1 VERSCRERNGSVLA
15 AAGGQRGAAA
25 LGSEPA
31 SAGAELA
38 GAEVLV
44 LGPGPSLLV
53 SVLGG
58 GGAGAEFSMDFW
70 SPDEVVTVVGS
81 TGAAADVSGAGS
93 VVAGGGVGVGDA
105 GSAGVSVVGSIE
117 ATDGGSAT
125 ALGVPGSANV
135 PGPAA
140 AIGDGEPSEELEL
153 ESVDA
158 CG

>member
-1 VERSCRERNGSVLA
+1 MERSCRERNGSVLA
-15 AAGGQRGAAA
+15 AAGGQCGAAAGSTA
-25 LGSEPA
+25 LGSELGG
-31 SAGAELA
+31 AGVS
-38 GAEVLV
+38 VLR
-44 LGPGPSLLV
+44 PGPSLLV

-58 GGAGAEFSMDFW
+58 GGAGAEFSVDFW
-70 SPDEVVTVVGS
+70 SPGEVVTVVGS
-81 TGAAADVSGAGS
+81 TGTAADVTGAGS

-105 GSAGVSVVGSIE
+105 GPAGVSVVGSIE
-117 ATDGGSAT
+117 ASVSGWAT

-135 PGPAA
+135 PGPTA